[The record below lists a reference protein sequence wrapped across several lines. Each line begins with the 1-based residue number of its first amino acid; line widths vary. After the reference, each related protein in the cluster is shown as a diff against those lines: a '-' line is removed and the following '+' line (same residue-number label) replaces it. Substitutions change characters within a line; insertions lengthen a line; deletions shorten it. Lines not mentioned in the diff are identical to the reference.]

1 MLMMKRS
8 KIYFLSFILT
18 FVAFCFPYRVMSARP
33 MELENRLSHC
43 LAVMR
48 EIMEAPD
55 ASIPSDLLRKSRAI
69 IILPSVIKAG
79 FGLGGHYGK
88 GAVLRRDPAT
98 GKWGPPAF
106 LKLLGGSVGWQV
118 GVQST
123 DMVLLVMNEVSL
135 RSLFRDKF
143 TLGVD
148 GSVAVGPVGRDASA
162 ATDLGLSAGILSYS
176 RAKGLFAGVS
186 VKGSMLEVDWDANE
200 SYYGSDLSIIDIF
213 FNAKGTVSPAA
224 MKLIRLLNR
233 YSSGHGSPKGS
244 QDSH

>member
-1 MLMMKRS
+1 MPMIKCN
-8 KIYFLSFILT
+8 KICFLSFVLA
-18 FVAFCFPYRVMSARP
+18 FVAFCFPCRVMSAWP
-33 MELENRLSHC
+33 MGLENRLSQC
-43 LAVMR
+43 SAVMR

-69 IILPSVIKAG
+69 IILPTVIKVG

-88 GAVLRRDPAT
+88 GAVLRRDPGT

-106 LKLLGGSVGWQV
+106 LKLLGGSLGWQV

-135 RSLFRDKF
+135 RSLFKDRF

-176 RAKGLFAGVS
+176 RAKGIFAGVS
-186 VKGSMLEVDWDANE
+186 IKGSMLEVDWDANE
-200 SYYGSDLSIIDIF
+200 SYYGSDVSIIDIF
-213 FNAKGTVSPAA
+213 FNAKGAVSPAA
-224 MKLIRLLNR
+224 IKLISLLNR
-233 YSSGHGSPKGS
+233 YSSRHGSREGS